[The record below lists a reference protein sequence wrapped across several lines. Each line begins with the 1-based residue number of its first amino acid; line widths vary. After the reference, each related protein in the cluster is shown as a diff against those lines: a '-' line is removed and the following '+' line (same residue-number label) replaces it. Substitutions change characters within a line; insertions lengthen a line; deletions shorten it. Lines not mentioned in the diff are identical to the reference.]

1 MAILESDIKLL
12 KSAVMADTPDG
23 GGGMTGVEVQ
33 DGVSNNIYPDTSE
46 LDRALGRVNLRK
58 VFGVAQT
65 EDTDALLGAHAI
77 ITDAPDDPLVG
88 CLLMEATGW
97 SDRRTDA
104 RGKIEQYLVKGVR
117 FSCRLFD
124 THYAGSLQVRLY
136 SPNASSDFPAAGDA
150 IVLRNTNGQE
160 QYVRIRKTTQSTQT
174 YNVTEGQSVAT
185 VNATIVT
192 CDLAGELQYDFFGAP
207 MARAISNEVNTYA
220 SVFST
225 TSASGAKFHGI
236 KPLAVEGEVGDVSIN
251 LSGGIYAPLV
261 PAATTET
268 PIIDQNPYQGKQALA
283 RTSQST
289 VSVIGS
295 YSSGIGPNSIFNLPT
310 AVEPGSVSS
319 NFGVADDGQGRV
331 VSGTTVVGSID
342 YITGQIV
349 FASSAP
355 FFGGAGTYTVTYKPA
370 TSTTLATYSSEL
382 VITAANQGL
391 AFTQAFEPAP
401 APGTFTL
408 SYMAQGRW
416 YELSDN
422 KNGKIEGADSSYG
435 VGTLNYST
443 GSLAVTLGA
452 LPDVGSV
459 LIASWGEAAEARS
472 VIGTMP
478 TRAYASVDLDPGTIF
493 DAVTISWTSNGS
505 AQSATLNTTTGVI
518 SGNAT
523 GNIKEGVLTF
533 APAVFPDNG
542 QISVSSKTSPTSSDF
557 TGLGS
562 GQYQLAQFPVK
573 PGSIKATL
581 VIGTYPND
589 MLPISNVMTVY
600 DKGDGVIYARLRQS
614 ASGTFGTRAS
624 YLAGSSSEVA
634 VGTVNYTSGVVQLT
648 PSVSV
653 SAVVFTKTTSGGG
666 DFVPVEYFN
675 YSRAPRTINLSALT
689 GFVYAHGNETSAVTP
704 YVITTWNVDVPDY
717 GNAAVVPTDTAFT
730 IGSTLYT
737 VKASVLR
744 AGWNPVTGQPSSA
757 SAGSM
762 ASSGEITIANIP
774 TSGSIPANTITWHNA
789 AISIGAGQS
798 NHGVFRTS
806 SAPLKTGVFQLQRL
820 NQLSSGNDSG
830 VLSGDLTGTIDYD
843 RGVVR
848 WTKPG
853 GDLIFPSDL
862 TYNAVFLQ
870 FLPLDPDLLG
880 LETARL
886 PLDGRVPI
894 FRQGG
899 IVILH
904 NTQSYSLP
912 NPVVADTTYSVG
924 RVRVAAM
931 KVKTATGQTVS
942 STLYTT
948 DLDAGTIVFPASSNL
963 SGLAQ
968 PFTVDHRI
976 EDMLL
981 CSVADISGKLTFT
994 RSLTHNFPAGSS
1006 YASSALVIGDVFA
1019 RAYNSFEQ
1027 VSWTGAWSNDR
1038 IGSAPTANYNETLN
1052 PIVVTNDGAIT
1063 ERWALIF
1070 TSSTAF
1076 NIVGESVGVIG
1087 TGTTGT
1093 NTAPLNPATG
1103 KPYFTLAASGWGA
1116 GWATGNVYR
1125 FNTDA
1130 CGAPIWLV
1138 RTVLQGPPT
1147 LQDDKFT
1154 LAFRGDVDRP

>member
-12 KSAVMADTPDG
+12 KSAVMADTSDG
-23 GGGMTGVEVQ
+23 GGGMTGVEIQ

-65 EDTDALLGAHAI
+65 NDTDSLLGAHAI

-88 CLLMEATGW
+88 CLIMDATGW
-97 SDRRTDA
+97 ADTRTQA
-104 RGKIEQYLVKGVR
+104 KGKIEQYLVKGVR
-117 FSCRLFD
+117 YSARLFD

-136 SPNASSDFPAAGDA
+136 SPTSSSSDFPAAGDA

-160 QYVRIRKTTQSTQT
+160 QYVRIRKTVESAQT
-174 YNVTEGQSVAT
+174 YNVVEGSSVVT
-185 VNATIVT
+185 VNAKLVT

-207 MARAISNEVNTYA
+207 MARAISNETNTYA
-220 SVFST
+220 SVYST
-225 TSASGAKFHGI
+225 TSAAGAKFHGI
-236 KPLAVEGEVGDVSIN
+236 KPLGVDAEVGDVTITT
-251 LSGGIYAPLV
+251 SGGIYAPLV

-268 PIIDQNPYQGKQALA
+268 PIIDQRPYQGKQTLA
-283 RTSQST
+283 RTGVST
-289 VSVIGS
+289 LSVSGTYAS
-295 YSSGIGPNSIFNLPT
+295 FGPNSIFSFPT
-310 AVEPGSVSS
+310 AVEPGSVTST
-319 NFGVADDGQGRV
+319 FGVADDGQGNV
-331 VSGTTVVGSID
+331 LSGTTVVGTID
-342 YITGQIV
+342 YATGQIV

-355 FFGGAGTYTVTYKPA
+355 GFGSGTFTATYKPA
-370 TSTTLATYSSEL
+370 TSTSLATYSSEL
-382 VITAANQGL
+382 VITQANQGL
-391 AFTQAFEPAP
+391 AFTQAFEPTP

-416 YELSDN
+416 YDLNDN
-422 KNGKIEGADSSYG
+422 KNGKVEGSDSSYG

-443 GSLAVTLGA
+443 GSLGVTLGA
-452 LPDVGSV
+452 VPDIGSV
-459 LIASWGEAAEARS
+459 LLASWGEAAEARPVVDS
-472 VIGTMP
+472 LP
-478 TRAYASVDLDPGTIF
+478 TRAYASIGLDPGTIF
-493 DAVTISWTSNGS
+493 DAVTISWTSNGT
-505 AQSATLNTTTGVI
+505 AQSATLNTTTGAI

-523 GNIKEGVLTF
+523 GSIKEGVLTF
-533 APAVFPDNG
+533 QPSVFPDSG
-542 QISVSSKTSPTSSDF
+542 QITVSSKTSPTSTDF

-562 GQYQLAQFPVK
+562 GQYQLNDFPVK
-573 PGSIKATL
+573 PGTVKATL
-581 VIGTYPND
+581 VVGTTPND

-600 DKGDGVIYARLRQS
+600 DKGNGVLYARLRQS
-614 ASGTFGTRAS
+614 ASGTFGSRAN
-624 YLAGSSSEVA
+624 YLAGSSSEFA

-666 DFVPVEYFN
+666 DFVTVEYFN

-689 GFVYAHGNETSAVTP
+689 GFQYATGAETSSNTN
-704 YVITTWNVDVPDY
+704 YVISAWNVDVPDY
-717 GNAAVVPTDTAFT
+717 GNAAVVATDTAFT
-730 IGSTLYT
+730 LGGTLYT
-737 VKASVLR
+737 VKDSVVR
-744 AGWNPVTGQPSSA
+744 RGWNPATGQASS
-757 SAGSM
+757 SNAGSM
-762 ASSGEITIANIP
+762 SSSGEITITTIP
-774 TSGSIPANTITWHNA
+774 TSGTIPSNSITWHNA

-806 SAPLKTGVFQLQRL
+806 SAPLKTGVFQLQRID
-820 NQLSSGNDSG
+820 QLSSGNDSG
-830 VLSGDLTGTIDYD
+830 VLSGDLTGTVDYD
-843 RGVVR
+843 RGIVR
-848 WTKPG
+848 WTKSG
-853 GDLIFPSDL
+853 GELVYPSDIS
-862 TYNAVFLQ
+862 YNAVFLQ
-870 FLPLDPDLLG
+870 FLPLDADLLG

-886 PLDGRVPI
+886 PLDGKVPI

-899 IVILH
+899 IVIIH
-904 NTQSYSLP
+904 NTQSYALP
-912 NPVVADTTYSVG
+912 NPLVADTVYNVG

-948 DLDAGTIVFPASSNL
+948 DLDAGTLTFPASSDL

-968 PFTVDHRI
+968 PFTVEHRI

-981 CSVADISGKLTFT
+981 CSLADLSGKLTFT
-994 RSLTHNFPAGSS
+994 RSLTHDFPAGTS
-1006 YASSALVIGDVFA
+1006 YVSSALVIGDVFS

-1027 VSWTGAWSNDR
+1027 VSWTGVWSNTR
-1038 IGSAPTANYNETLN
+1038 IGNAPTANYNETLN
-1052 PIVVTNDGAIT
+1052 PIVVTNNGAIT

-1070 TSSTAF
+1070 TNATTF
-1076 NIVGESVGVIG
+1076 NIVGENVGVIG

-1093 NTAPLNPATG
+1093 VTSPINPATG
-1103 KPYFTLAASGWGA
+1103 NPYFTIASAGWGA

-1130 CGAPIWLV
+1130 CGAPMWLV